1 MKSCLIIIFSGDDS
15 DLHTL
20 LIKINVNP
28 FGDVNFFDDNDFIF
42 NNSKY
47 KSTLVRSSSCGLG
60 KTEFIKN
67 KILNIKDKND
77 IKDNK
82 KHNYIYFQ
90 IGGQFKK
97 EDLINRLRKIP
108 DISDIN
114 QKYLIHFD
122 LNQNKEIELLN
133 EFFFKL
139 LILRKCDLNE
149 DAKYFGKNVEI
160 VIEMPNDFYN
170 YLQDIK
176 ILSKLKVETI
186 DEIGKINPSKELET
200 ISHILKMNESGSILK
215 KQSEILRNL
224 EKKLSNEDCQEIV
237 FKQLKDIKVPK
248 PNYYQINIFI
258 KILFDE
264 FSKFV
269 ECQGYFVENLINNA
283 KAFKMNKEDTKNL
296 INLRK
301 FIIDSF
307 VNVTKLMIIGPYED
321 LIKSQKINQELFNK
335 EDGIKDKEINKQLS
349 IRIDSISFDKIKPS
363 LVVFNEDRNSY
374 SIITTCSEKEN
385 EFKSLAKLYNL
396 QNIDLISSKYGKKI
410 NNKGLKKLKSFRQL
424 NNDEILDNLLNFL
437 NVSGFFNEEKKREVM
452 GTYVYTPDNFI
463 KVVLILIRIRVK
475 IPIILMG
482 ETGCGKTTLIEMA
495 SKLYNKGLT
504 IIKKMNIHAGITD
517 IDIIDFFKKTKEI
530 VEMEDRILFKGKTTE
545 FESLSEENKKAYLKQ
560 YSNNK
565 NK

>member
-1 MKSCLIIIFSGDDS
+1 
-15 DLHTL
+15 
-20 LIKINVNP
+20 
-28 FGDVNFFDDNDFIF
+28 
-42 NNSKY
+42 
-47 KSTLVRSSSCGLG
+47 
-60 KTEFIKN
+60 
-67 KILNIKDKND
+67 
-77 IKDNK
+77 
-82 KHNYIYFQ
+82 
-90 IGGQFKK
+90 
-97 EDLINRLRKIP
+97 
-108 DISDIN
+108 
-114 QKYLIHFD
+114 
-122 LNQNKEIELLN
+122 
-133 EFFFKL
+133 
-139 LILRKCDLNE
+139 
-149 DAKYFGKNVEI
+149 
-160 VIEMPNDFYN
+160 
-170 YLQDIK
+170 
-176 ILSKLKVETI
+176 
-186 DEIGKINPSKELET
+186 
-200 ISHILKMNESGSILK
+200 
-215 KQSEILRNL
+215 
-224 EKKLSNEDCQEIV
+224 
-237 FKQLKDIKVPK
+237 
-248 PNYYQINIFI
+248 
-258 KILFDE
+258 
-264 FSKFV
+264 
-269 ECQGYFVENLINNA
+269 
-283 KAFKMNKEDTKNL
+283 MNKEDTKNL

-321 LIKSQKINQELFNK
+321 LIKSQKIHQELFNK

-396 QNIDLISSKYGKKI
+396 QNIDLISSKYGKKT
-410 NNKGLKKLKSFRQL
+410 NNKRLKKLKSFRQL
-424 NNDEILDNLLNFL
+424 NNDEILDYFLNFL

-530 VEMEDRILFKGKTTE
+530 VEMEDRIPFKGKTTE

-565 NK
+565 NKLFEYFKEEINNRKIWIFFDEINTCNSMGLLTEIICNNSIYGEPLDKRYIFIAACNPYRVIEKENKIFDILYKKNNKKKNLVYTVNPLPHSLLNFVFNFGSLKGEDEYKYIESMIKEASNILFDVMNNKIPLNEKEKIQLIDDQTKCVKICQNYMKENNDISIVSLREVNRFNVFFKTFVNYIYNRINNKKNYINQNYFEENEIFNYYAGKKIYYSALNLSLFICYFLRLPDKESRIRLVNNIIFLYSEQDTSYNLWQTW